1 MKDFKIII
9 LVVGL
14 LLFAIG
20 CKRATTNGNSSGS
33 DKQDLV
39 EHHRPEKNRDI
50 ERIAFSSGN
59 RPNLGQEHW
68 KVIKD
73 KNPDLWIWLGD
84 LVYSNSDDLKKHKK
98 NFDALKNDPN
108 YQDFIRDVA
117 VLGVWDDHDYGMS
130 DGNKTNKHKD
140 ESKDIFLDFLDVDK
154 DAAVRKHKGLYD
166 SWVIGTGRKKI
177 KFYFLDN
184 RYFKDELQKDE
195 ATKRRYLPNNDGTVL
210 GEEQWTWLEDEI
222 KNSDASVN
230 IFLSGL
236 QIIPDE
242 HPYEKWGDFPKE
254 RKRFLD
260 LLEKYKVKN
269 PLILSGD
276 RHFAELS
283 EYTYIDF
290 SDKVLELTASGL
302 THSYKGVVERNSYR
316 LGDLYDGKNFG
327 FIEIYWGGSK
337 IMMKLFIYD
346 INGKKIIEHGVI
358 ADY

>member
-1 MKDFKIII
+1 MKDIRII
-9 LVVGL
+9 LL
-14 LLFAIG
+14 LLVIVFAVS
-20 CKRATTNGNSSGS
+20 CKRAATSGKSSNGG
-33 DKQDLV
+33 QTDLV
-39 EHHRPEKNRDI
+39 KHHRPDQSQYI

-59 RPNLGQEHW
+59 RPHLGQEHW

-84 LVYSNSDDLKKHKK
+84 LVYSNSDDLKQHKK
-98 NFDALKNDPN
+98 NFDILKNDAN
-108 YQDFIRDVA
+108 YQDFIRDIP

-130 DGNKTNKHKD
+130 DGNKTNKHRD
-140 ESKDIFLDFLDVDK
+140 ESKEIFLDFLDMDK
-154 DAAVRKHKGLYD
+154 DANVRKHKGLYD
-166 SWVIGTGRKKI
+166 SWEIGKSSKKI

-195 ATKRRYLPNNDGTVL
+195 ATQRRYLPNNEGTVL
-210 GEEQWTWLEDEI
+210 GEEQWAWLENEI
-222 KNSDASVN
+222 KNSDASLN

-242 HPYEKWGDFPKE
+242 HPYEKWGDFPNE
-254 RKRFLD
+254 RKRFLG

-302 THSYKGVVERNSYR
+302 THSYEGVIERNSFR

-337 IMMKLFIYD
+337 IMMKLFVYG
-346 INGKKIIEHGVI
+346 INGDKIFEHGVI

>member
-1 MKDFKIII
+1 MSFVI
-9 LVVGL
+9 
-14 LLFAIG
+14 FTMS
-20 CKRATTNGNSSGS
+20 CKRTVANGNSSS
-33 DKQDLV
+33 QKQDLV
-39 EHHRPEKNRDI
+39 EHYRPEQAQYI
-50 ERIAFSSGN
+50 ERIAFGSGN
-59 RPNLGQEHW
+59 RADLEQKHW

-84 LVYSNSDDLKKHKK
+84 LVYSNSDDLKEHKK
-98 NFDALKNDPN
+98 NYDLLKHNPN
-108 YQDFIRDVA
+108 YQDFIRDVP

-130 DGNKTNKHKD
+130 DGNKTNRHKD
-140 ESKDIFLDFLDVDK
+140 ESKDIFLDFLDVAQ
-154 DAAVRKHKGLYD
+154 DANVRRYKGLYD
-166 SWVIGTGRKKI
+166 SWVIGEESKKI
-177 KFYFLDN
+177 KLYFLDN

-195 ATKRRYLPNNDGTVL
+195 ATNHRYLPNNDGTML
-210 GEEQWTWLEDEI
+210 GEEQWDWLENEI
-222 KNSDASVN
+222 KNSDASLN

-242 HPYEKWGDFPKE
+242 HPYEKWGNFPNE

-302 THSYKGVVERNSYR
+302 THSYEGVVERNSYR

-327 FIEIYWGGSK
+327 FIQIYWGGSK
-337 IMMKLFIYD
+337 IMIKLFVYD
-346 INGKKIIEHGVI
+346 IKGNKVLEHGII